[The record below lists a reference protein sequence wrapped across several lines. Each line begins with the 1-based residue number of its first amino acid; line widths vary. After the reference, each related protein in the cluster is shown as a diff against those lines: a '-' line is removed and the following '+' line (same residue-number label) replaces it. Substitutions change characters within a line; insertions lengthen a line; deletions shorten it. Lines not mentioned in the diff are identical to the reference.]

1 MPRKHRLEFPG
12 AIYHVISRGNYRQDI
27 FAEETTKVAFEKCLF
42 EACTKSSWV
51 LHAYAIM
58 SNHFHLAVETPAGNL
73 VAGMRWLLST
83 FSARF
88 NRYRDERG
96 HVFQGRYKS
105 LLVEGGSAL
114 GQVCHY
120 VHLNPVRAGVTT
132 VEGLRNWRYSSYWH
146 LWHPRTR
153 PAFVQLKTCLEQAGS
168 LADTPA
174 GRASYAS
181 YLAWQVAAGPA
192 GISAAYQSM
201 SRGWALGGAGYKQA
215 LLHDHQVLAESKAWE
230 NAGAKEVR
238 ELQWQAALERMLR
251 KLELG
256 RDQSLN
262 DRKAASWKVALA
274 TQLKATTNASNGW
287 LAQTLRMGK
296 PGSVSTY
303 VSQVRQGKAGVEVQR
318 LIRILED

>member
-1 MPRKHRLEFPG
+1 MSRKHRLEFPG
-12 AIYHVISRGNYRQDI
+12 AIYHVISRGNYRHDI

-42 EACTKSSWV
+42 EACAKSSWV

-88 NRYRDERG
+88 NRYRAERG

-105 LLVEGGSAL
+105 LLVEGGSVL

-153 PAFVQLKTCLEQAGS
+153 PAFVQLKTCLEQAGA

-192 GISAAYQSM
+192 GTSAAYQSM
-201 SRGWALGGAGYKQA
+201 SRGWALGGVGYKQA
-215 LLHDHQVLAESKAWE
+215 LLRDHQVLAESKAWE

-238 ELQWQAALERMLR
+238 ELQWQAALEGMLC

-256 RDQSLN
+256 RDQSLD
-262 DRKAASWKVALA
+262 DRKAAGWKVAVA
-274 TQLKATTNASNGW
+274 AQLKATTNASNGW

-303 VSQVRQGKAGVEVQR
+303 VSQVRQGKAGVEVER